1 MSFFCKVTYWGEL
14 RFLMGKCPSMTSNT
28 LISMTDSSHPST
40 GQENNATFINNM
52 GSQRT
57 IIVMP
62 AAEDISEMKYLMRAS
77 AFFAPRKEIYLCSP
91 LPCLHKNT
99 MRHVHWKVFNDLC
112 IYVILKRN
120 VICRGGLVISL
131 AAGTWT
137 TNQQCAVDGQ
147 YYQVD
152 FESFLQSFSFCLVGG
167 WGVGGAFLGNLQL
180 NRLALTSGLN
190 K

>member
-57 IIVMP
+57 IIVMLRR
-62 AAEDISEMKYLMRAS
+62 ISVKWNTLWEHQPFLPRGRKYICVARCHVFTRTQWGTSTEKYSMTFAS
-77 AFFAPRKEIYLCSP
+77 MSF
-91 LPCLHKNT
+91 
-99 MRHVHWKVFNDLC
+99 W
-112 IYVILKRN
+112 KRN